1 MLLVAL
7 LKMNNRFLKS
17 VFVLDNGTVLKRLI
31 LNAQQ
36 HVC

>member
-7 LKMNNRFLKS
+7 LKMNNRLLES
-17 VFVLDNGTVLKRLI
+17 VFVLDNGIVLKRLN

-36 HVC
+36 HV